1 MTTSSHRDEELC
13 HLDAVTARRAFADLS
28 LSPVELL
35 HAIIRRAE
43 AVEGDRTTGVNAFVH
58 RRFDQALQ
66 EAERAAATY
75 VRLARSG
82 EPAPPLLGL
91 PVATKEKHGIAGEP
105 LEEGLLSRRGRRAA
119 DDHPVVRRVTAAGG
133 IIHAR
138 TSTPEFSCATVTH
151 SRLWGVTRNPWN
163 LACTPGGS
171 SGGAGAALAAGTT
184 TLATAS
190 DIAGSTRVPAGF
202 TGTVGYKAPYGRI
215 PGLPPLSAD
224 WYRGDGP
231 MARTVADCAL
241 LAGVLSG
248 RHPLD
253 HATFGKPESPMHLE
267 TAPAD
272 AVHGMR
278 IGVSTH
284 LGDYPVASEVVS
296 HTLSVA
302 KALQAAGA
310 QIVDVVLPWTTTGIM
325 ATLFAHLA
333 QIFGPAL
340 ETAARDSDDLS
351 QYTRDFMRTAREAA
365 RRYSLLDSLAM
376 DARMQTELATAMSD
390 VDVLLCPTSAVTS
403 LPADQNFAG
412 GLTVGGRHLDHYW
425 EGHLTSP
432 FNVCNRCPVLAVPS
446 GVAADGVPTGLQI
459 VGHPYDEATVFRV
472 GAAVESLRPPA
483 APWPVL
489 VA

>member
-1 MTTSSHRDEELC
+1 MTSSRRDEQL
-13 HLDAVTARRAFADLS
+13 HHIDAVTALRAFSDLR

-35 HAIIRRAE
+35 DAVIERAE
-43 AVEGDRTTGVNAFVH
+43 AVEGDRTTGINAFVH
-58 RRFDQALQ
+58 RRFDQARR
-66 EAERAAATY
+66 EAEAAAATY

-82 EPAPPLLGL
+82 EAPPPLLGL

-105 LEEGLLSRRGRRAA
+105 LEEGLRARQGQRAA
-119 DDHPVVRRVTAAGG
+119 GDHPVVRRVLAAGG

-138 TSTPEFSCATVTH
+138 TTTPEFSCATVTH
-151 SRLWGVTRNPWN
+151 SRIWGVTRNPWN

-171 SGGAGAALAAGTT
+171 SGGAGASLAAGTT

-248 RHPLD
+248 RDPLD
-253 HATFGKPESPMHLE
+253 HASFGLPENPLDLR

-272 AVHGMR
+272 AARGMR
-278 IGVSTH
+278 IGLSTR
-284 LGDYPVASEVVS
+284 LGDYPVEAEIIAN
-296 HTLSVA
+296 TLSIAHV
-302 KALQAAGA
+302 LQAAGA
-310 QIVDVVLPWTTTGIM
+310 HIIDIDVPWTTPQITDV
-325 ATLFAHLA
+325 TFAHFA
-333 QIFGPAL
+333 QILGPAVERAVL
-340 ETAARDSDDLS
+340 DADDVS
-351 QYTRDFMRTAREAA
+351 EYTRDFIRTTRRAA
-365 RRYSLLDSLAM
+365 RKYSLVDSLRM
-376 DARMQTELATAMSD
+376 DARIQSELATAMSD

-403 LPADQNFAG
+403 LPADQSFSAG
-412 GLTVGGRHLDHYW
+412 MTVGDRHLDHYW
-425 EGHLTSP
+425 EAHLTSP

-446 GVAADGVPTGLQI
+446 GVAANGVPTGLQI

-472 GAAVESLRPPA
+472 GAAIESLHPPA

-489 VA
+489 AA

>member
-1 MTTSSHRDEELC
+1 MTTSSSTHDDLC
-13 HLDAVTARRAFADLS
+13 HLDAVTALRAFADLS

-35 HAIIRRAE
+35 NAVVERAE
-43 AVEGDRTTGVNAFVH
+43 AVEGDRETGVNAFAH
-58 RRFDQALQ
+58 RRFEQALR
-66 EAERAAATY
+66 EAEAAAAAY
-75 VRLARSG
+75 RRLARSG

-105 LEEGLLSRRGRRAA
+105 LEEGLLARRGQRAA
-119 DDHPVVRRVTAAGG
+119 VDHPVVARVVAAGG

-138 TSTPEFSCATVTH
+138 TTTPEFSVATVTH
-151 SRLWGVTRNPWN
+151 SRMWGVTRNPWN

-171 SGGAGAALAAGTT
+171 SGGAGASLAAGTT

-403 LPADQNFAG
+403 LPADQSFAG
-412 GLTVGGRHLDHYW
+412 GMTVGGRHLDHYW
-425 EGHLTSP
+425 GSHLTSP
-432 FNVCNRCPVLAVPS
+432 FNICNRCPVLAVPS
-446 GVAADGVPTGLQI
+446 GVSGEGVPTGVQI

-472 GAAVESLRPPA
+472 GAAVEHLRPPA
-483 APWPVL
+483 TWPVL
-489 VA
+489 VG